1 MSWKT
6 LAVSSPDLD
15 YVSLLPRSEWT
26 TPVALLV
33 AAYGGG
39 DIRVSHDR
47 GEIMVSFEWVDG
59 TEFPEAEFKSLA
71 LERLKEAVLGTG
83 DRRVG
88 VIMGNINTTNISHST
103 VHGSVATGNVVNQ
116 QVTPEPSRAYDDAGQ
131 AAVLVELD
139 ALRKAMQERAG
150 TASELEATV
159 AVAKA
164 AESARAGDE
173 PTALLHL
180 RAGGTAALKVAQD
193 VGTRVI
199 AQILATML
207 MQGGQ

>member
-1 MSWKT
+1 MSLKT
-6 LAVSSPDLD
+6 VAVSSPDLD
-15 YVSLLPRSEWT
+15 YVSLWPRSAWN

-39 DIRVSHDR
+39 NVRVSHDR
-47 GEIMVSFEWVDG
+47 GEIMVSFEWGDG
-59 TEFPEAEFKSLA
+59 MELPQAEFKALA

-83 DRRVG
+83 DRRAG
-88 VIMGNINTTNISHST
+88 VTMGTSNTTNISHST

-116 QVTPEPSRAYDDAGQ
+116 QVTTEASRAYDEAGQ

-150 TASELEATV
+150 TASELEAMV

-164 AESARAGDE
+164 AESARAGDK
-173 PTALLHL
+173 PTALQHL

-193 VGTRVI
+193 IGTRVI

-207 MQGGQ
+207 MPGG